1 MGELHVWFCCGN
13 QGKRDDFDDLG
24 IGGKIILE
32 RIFKQSDR
40 TYMMG

>member
-1 MGELHVWFCCGN
+1 VGELYVWFCCGN
-13 QGKRDDFDDLG
+13 QEKRDRFEDLG

-32 RIFKQSDR
+32 RIFKKSDR